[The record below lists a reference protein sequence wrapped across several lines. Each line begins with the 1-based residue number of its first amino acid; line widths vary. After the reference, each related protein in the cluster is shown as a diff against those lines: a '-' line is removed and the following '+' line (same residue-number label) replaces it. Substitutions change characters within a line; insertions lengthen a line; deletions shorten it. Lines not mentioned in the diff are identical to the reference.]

1 MRTKKSDFIV
11 IGLGFGDEGKGAIT
25 DYLVDRFGIG
35 TVIRFNGGS
44 QAAHNVITPDGI
56 SHTFSQFGSGTL
68 IKEARTFLSRQM
80 LVDPYSLLEE
90 EFVLKQKGILDAMK
104 LLTIDPNCVIIT
116 PFHKMVGQMEEVSR
130 GKRRFGSTGKGVGEA
145 VLSFTNDKEGTLILK
160 DFFSK
165 KILSKK
171 LEIHYLNQFKKAFS
185 ILAKTKSPL
194 ASKICLYF
202 KNKYNLNQL
211 FNFYEGFAKSYSK
224 SIDSKGNH
232 LQTLLKSKSSLLLE
246 GAQGVLLDPEFGFF
260 PYITKTKTTLGYAQ
274 NLLKSKRKPTCIG
287 VLRAYSH
294 RHGAGPLPTES
305 ILLSKKIKEEHN
317 LDNPWQGE
325 FRIGWLDLVLCR
337 YAIKINP
344 GIDSIALTCL
354 DQLSGLSKIKVCI
367 EYRYNKNFPES
378 MKRFFQYK
386 KTGNEIRI
394 IGINPILNSSEVEK
408 KQIAQ
413 VLLNSKPSKYLEF
426 KGWKEYITK
435 LNLEKE
441 FPKNLKVYLDF
452 LESKEGFGLPISI
465 LSFGK
470 TRREKFFRGLEP
482 N

>member
-1 MRTKKSDFIV
+1 MKTKKSDFIV
-11 IGLGFGDEGKGAIT
+11 LGLGFGDEGKGAIT
-25 DYLVDRFGIG
+25 DYLVDKFGID

-44 QAAHNVITPDGI
+44 QAAHNVVTPDY

-68 IKEARTFLSRQM
+68 VTGTKTFLSSQM

-90 EFVLKQKGILDAMK
+90 DFVLKQKGILDAMER
-104 LLTIDPNCVIIT
+104 LTIDPNCVIIT
-116 PFHKMVGQMEEVSR
+116 PFHKMVGQMEEVAR
-130 GKRRFGSTGKGVGEA
+130 GKGRFGSTGKGVGQA
-145 VLSFTNDKEGTLILK
+145 VFDFNNDRKNVLYIK
-160 DFFSK
+160 DFFDK
-165 KILSKK
+165 DTLVRKI
-171 LEIHYLNQFKKAFS
+171 EQHYLNQFRKAFA

-194 ASKICLYF
+194 ASKICFYF

-211 FNFYEGFAKSYSK
+211 LNFYEGFAKSYSK

-260 PYITKTKTTLGYAQ
+260 PYVTKTKTTLSYAQ

-337 YAIKINP
+337 YAIKMNP

-367 EYRYNKNFPES
+367 AYEYKGNLS
-378 MKRFFQYK
+378 QAMKRFFQYK
-386 KTGNEIRI
+386 KNGNEIRI
-394 IGINPILNSSEVEK
+394 IGINPISNSRDEEK
-408 KQIAQ
+408 KTIHS
-413 VLLNSKPSKYLEF
+413 NF
-426 KGWKEYITK
+426 IK
-435 LNLEKE
+435 L
-441 FPKNLKVYLDF
+441 
-452 LESKEGFGLPISI
+452 
-465 LSFGK
+465 
-470 TRREKFFRGLEP
+470 
-482 N
+482 